1 MNILFFKHMQ
11 FWVKSTFI
19 PVDIS
24 CQSHIVYK
32 SYIMTGR
39 DCINA
44 IFKMTFCT
52 NVHYNLKTT
61 RLVHVTINSSTTEHI
76 A

>member
-1 MNILFFKHMQ
+1 MQ

-39 DCINA
+39 DCIKCH
-44 IFKMTFCT
+44 FQYDVLYKCS
-52 NVHYNLKTT
+52 VQPEDH
-61 RLVHVTINSSTTEHI
+61 
-76 A
+76 